1 MEKFYETPK
10 MGIVKLNVR
19 SSLLVISD
27 GGPGKD
33 DEEVEE

>member
-1 MEKFYETPK
+1 MEKFYEAPK

-33 DEEVEE
+33 DEEGDE